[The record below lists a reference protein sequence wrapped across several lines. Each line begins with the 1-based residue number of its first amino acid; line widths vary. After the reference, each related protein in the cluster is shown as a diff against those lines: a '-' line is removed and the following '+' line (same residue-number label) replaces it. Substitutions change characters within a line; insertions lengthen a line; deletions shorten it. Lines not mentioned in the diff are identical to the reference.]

1 MYILLFIAAIAI
13 FGGLWL
19 LWQNSGPLVDGE

>member
-1 MYILLFIAAIAI
+1 MYLLLFIAAIAI

-19 LWQNSGPLVDGE
+19 LYQNAGPLQDGE